1 MLLQRSPHTGRRSIS
16 LIFINIQSICKSS
29 FPICILTDSSS
40 WISMLFPLLVHSVI
54 NSILILSNRIRD
66 PYTFLT
72 DLFGDEGKLFASH
85 YLPVTS
91 YKLLGTSYYLLVTS
105 Y

>member
-16 LIFINIQSICKSS
+16 LIFINIHSICKLS
-29 FPICILTDSSS
+29 FPICILSDSSS

-66 PYTFLT
+66 PYTFLA

-85 YLPVTS
+85 YLSVIS